1 MDRYQKVVVTLLGV
15 IILLLVLILV
25 FCCAKYNSVNKD
37 SGNPSGV
44 IMTPGDSLSA
54 EQIAVVKSML
64 VNELS
69 QKGSS
74 SLARSNMLYQ
84 YRFLIPTFILAVFGL
99 ISTRNG
105 NGGDTGRY
113 LIPIVI
119 LVISVSGYWWDCYI
133 NDLQDRV
140 DARVADIKET
150 LILLPSLDRTQ
161 ASKAITKIGAHKDLS
176 RSDWCKKVC
185 LLKNWRFEHF
195 LFWVPLLA
203 LSFYLFFKSKF
214 G

>member
-1 MDRYQKVVVTLLGV
+1 MTRFAKTMLASTRLANS
-15 IILLLVLILV
+15 ILASDVEI
-25 FCCAKYNSVNKD
+25 KD
-37 SGNPSGV
+37 HLERCDLCDNPIFVGINFERWFVCSSCGLNYT
-44 IMTPGDSLSA
+44 IDDLRI
-54 EQIAVVKSML
+54 ELQHEE
-64 VNELS
+64 ELS
-69 QKGSS
+69 
-74 SLARSNMLYQ
+74 N
-84 YRFLIPTFILAVFGL
+84 
-99 ISTRNG
+99 STRNG